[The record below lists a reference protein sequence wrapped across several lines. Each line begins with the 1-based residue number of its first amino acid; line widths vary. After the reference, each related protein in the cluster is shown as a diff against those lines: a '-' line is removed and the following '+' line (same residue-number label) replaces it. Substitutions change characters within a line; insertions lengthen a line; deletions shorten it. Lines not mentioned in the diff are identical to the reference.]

1 MQKKAVSQTD
11 DSETDDFVDS
21 DRLERHLDS
30 DDHRD
35 ILDACGFDLPPTGTD
50 LDEIL
55 GPKELGEGD
64 TGNFSVNLDDGLVK
78 DWGSSGY
85 EGNVFQVV
93 QDVHGLDFNE
103 ALEWIVE
110 ELNLDRSRLTS
121 EPPASSSSSTSTSNG
136 RAHNGHANGSPNGT
150 PSNTDSNSPDPEPDP
165 EPEPVAS
172 HEQVQKWSERLLGD
186 SSEAQ
191 AARGYLTNARGIP
204 LDDLKAC
211 HVGLAHTPSDNRAT
225 WWIMIPVPDRRVEG
239 APIVATK
246 GFGFDPS
253 GGDWE
258 RNDNGHKVARNGG
271 SAALYNLVFPDAL
284 DTPVLV
290 CEGELDALSALS
302 HGFNAVTGT
311 AGAGTFKPEWGER
324 ISSLAPAQDHGVVV
338 AFDGDEAGRNNGPD
352 VAATL
357 AQEDLD
363 VRLANLPDGQDVND
377 VLVNHGQEGL
387 ELVIGMSNT
396 LTSANKLPEFP
407 EFPVPSSQFPES
419 PPESAE
425 KTGGVEETSTSEPTR
440 LAWEDFPLSTL
451 PDPLE
456 GYVTAQAEAM
466 CVDPSMIAVPGLCA
480 LAASVGN
487 SRHVELKS
495 NWSESPTLWSMLV
508 APSGALKSPALEKAL
523 APIFRKEKQLKQDH
537 DRELDAWQERDEE
550 ERGPRPQRERRLVND
565 ATVES
570 VALLHDDHPRGLLLY
585 RDELAGWLG
594 SFNQYN
600 KGESDLQKWI
610 EFYESRPIE
619 VDRKSSD
626 RPSIFIEHPSVS
638 VTGSIQPQ
646 VLDDRLSSLHFQSG
660 FAARTIMCE
669 PPQRKRRFNDH
680 DVTDEVRQRYHDLVG
695 KLYELPMP
703 DRSGMGAS
711 EDLPLDGVAREIFAE
726 FYDECQEIM
735 EELQS
740 GPLRALV
747 AKNQAVAAR
756 LALTLQLCEDPRSR
770 EVGRDAMIAGTRL
783 ARWLRRETARV
794 YQRHGF
800 NNRDVSR
807 DRRILRE
814 LPEEIL
820 DIAKITQAWEC
831 SESSAYRKK
840 DELIEKGLLE
850 KAGTGEYRVLITGAD
865 ADPFSLFD

>member
-1 MQKKAVSQTD
+1 MQRKAVSQTD
-11 DSETDDFVDS
+11 DFVDKN
-21 DRLERHLDS
+21 RLKRHLSS
-30 DDHRD
+30 DDHRR
-35 ILDACGFDLPPTGTD
+35 ILDACGFDLQGERGTD

-55 GPKELGEGD
+55 GPKELGEGE
-64 TGNFSVNLDDGLVK
+64 TGNFSVDLDDGLVY
-78 DWGSSGY
+78 DHGSTGY
-85 EGNVFQVV
+85 EGNVFQIV

-136 RAHNGHANGSPNGT
+136 RAHNGHANSSPNGT
-150 PSNTDSNSPDPEPDP
+150 PSNTDSNSPDSEPDP

-191 AARGYLTNARGIP
+191 AARGYLTNGRGLTERALKVARI
-204 LDDLKAC
+204 
-211 HVGLAHTPSDNRAT
+211 GLAHTPSDNRAT

-311 AGAGTFKPEWGER
+311 AGAGTFEPEWGER

-377 VLVNHGQEGL
+377 VLVNRGREGL
-387 ELVIGMSNT
+387 EVVIDTSIS
-396 LTSANKLPEFP
+396 LTSANRGIKLQKLKVANRKSPD
-407 EFPVPSSQFPES
+407 S

-425 KTGGVEETSTSEPTR
+425 KTGETGEDHSSGETR
-440 LAWEDFPLSTL
+440 LDWEDFPLSTL
-451 PDPLE
+451 PDSMR

-480 LAASVGN
+480 LAAAVGN

-495 NWSESPTLWSMLV
+495 NWSEPPTLWSMLI
-508 APSGALKSPALEKAL
+508 APSGTLKSQSLEKAL
-523 APIFRKEKQLKQDH
+523 APIFRKEQQLKKEH

-550 ERGPRPQRERRLVND
+550 ERDARPQRERRLVND

-626 RPSIFIEHPSVS
+626 RPSIFIEHPSIS
-638 VTGSIQPQ
+638 ITGSIQPQ
-646 VLDDRLSSLHFQSG
+646 VLDDRLNSLHFQTG
-660 FAARTIMCE
+660 FAARAIMYE
-669 PPQRKRRFNDH
+669 PPERKRRWNDH
-680 DVTDEVRQRYHDLVG
+680 NVTDRVRQRYLDLVG
-695 KLYELPMP
+695 RLYGLQMP
-703 DRSGMGAS
+703 DRSGMGTSA
-711 EDLPLDGVAREIFAE
+711 DLPLDRVAQDIFAE
-726 FYDECQEIM
+726 FYNDSQEII

-740 GPLRALV
+740 GPLRSLV

-756 LALTLQLCEDPRSR
+756 LALTLQLCEAPQSE

-800 NNRDVSR
+800 TERGVSKDRRLARQLPDGTFGVDAISQVWECQQRTAYNVR
-807 DRRILRE
+807 DR
-814 LPEEIL
+814 
-820 DIAKITQAWEC
+820 
-831 SESSAYRKK
+831 
-840 DELIEKGLLE
+840 LIEQGLVE
-850 KAGTGEYRVLITGAD
+850 KVGHGEYRSLITAGE
-865 ADPFSLFD
+865 ADPYSQLD